1 MPAGFV
7 AGAEIR
13 GDVHGA
19 LVEQIDLGELPGGP
33 LGSIRP
39 LAALLAPTK
48 ERMKPIFDAGDE
60 CAIGTKK
67 LFTIVDIRFPVVLY
81 FSRS

>member
-19 LVEQIDLGELPGGP
+19 LVEQIDLSELPGGP

-48 ERMKPIFDAGDE
+48 ERMKPIFDAGSE
-60 CAIGTKK
+60 CALGTKK
-67 LFTIVDIRFPVVLY
+67 TLHYSRHTFPCRDILLP
-81 FSRS
+81 